1 MYIPGCP
8 PTPLATIHG
17 FAVALGLLK
26 QKMQAVH
33 HVQGE
38 DEYSRLLFPD
48 VPLEL
53 RVEVE
58 REARR
63 MAGYWAGRN
72 IANLFLE
79 FIRDGNSEEA
89 VGDIEEYLKGQDD
102 PRLTEIMRRLEEIF
116 LSREAKK

>member
-1 MYIPGCP
+1 
-8 PTPLATIHG
+8 
-17 FAVALGLLK
+17 
-26 QKMQAVH
+26 MQAVH

-38 DEYSRLLFPD
+38 EEHSQLLFPD
-48 VPLEL
+48 VPPEL

-72 IANLFLE
+72 IACTFLE
-79 FIRDGNSEEA
+79 FIRNGDSKKA
-89 VGDIEEYLKGQDD
+89 IGDIEEYLKDRDD

-116 LSREAKK
+116 LSREAAK

>member
-1 MYIPGCP
+1 
-8 PTPLATIHG
+8 
-17 FAVALGLLK
+17 
-26 QKMQAVH
+26 MQAVH

-38 DEYSRLLFPD
+38 NEHSQLLFPD

-72 IANLFLE
+72 IANTFLE
-79 FIRDGNSEEA
+79 FIRDGNSKQA
-89 VGDIEEYLKGQDD
+89 ICDIEEYLKIQED

-116 LSREAKK
+116 LSREAAK